1 MLPRP
6 RFSTTRSGC
15 DRQRRAS
22 CSTAEVRALPARR
35 AEATDHGA
43 RTRTG
48 KRDRRQAIKTELI
61 NKLLATTWHSH
72 CTIHSNPVLSRCKY
86 NNYITIQ
93 RTSHPIFYTS
103 VNKNAACR
111 LQDAKKMRSS
121 RSTYYQMNVYPSIR
135 LKFLPFSP
143 LSSRRKQ
150 QNAYQNRKLQ
160 SEKRISSRTVAAFRR
175 IYSHVSRFSPHSFD
189 RADLKALFRG
199 FRPADVRAFIPLPP
213 PAAAAAS
220 AHSAAFWHLLPVLPQ
235 KPRVFGDFPSIFA
248 ATSTRQRND
257 LVLNPPKPT
266 SRAHRSRHDSQ
277 QNANNADRRSRTK
290 SSTAAAKRKHR
301 ARLSPRRR
309 RGRVAPRGCA

>member
-1 MLPRP
+1 MLPHP

-22 CSTAEVRALPARR
+22 SSTAEVRALPARR
-35 AEATDHGA
+35 AEATDRGA

-48 KRDRRQAIKTELI
+48 KRGRRQAIKTELI
-61 NKLLATTWHSH
+61 NKLLATTRHSH
-72 CTIHSNPVLSRCKY
+72 CTIHSNPVLTRCKY

-111 LQDAKKMRSS
+111 LQYAKNMRSS
-121 RSTYYQMNVYPSIR
+121 RITYYQMNVYPSIL
-135 LKFLPFSP
+135 LKFLPSSP
-143 LSSRRKQ
+143 LSPRRKQ
-150 QNAYQNRKLQ
+150 QKAYQNRKLQ
-160 SEKRISSRTVAAFRR
+160 SEKRISSQTVAAFRR
-175 IYSHVSRFSPHSFD
+175 IYSHTPHFSPHSSD
-189 RADLKALFRG
+189 RADLKARFRS
-199 FRPADVRAFIPLPP
+199 FRPADLRAFAPFPP
-213 PAAAAAS
+213 PAAT
-220 AHSAAFWHLLPVLPQ
+220 AHSAAFRHFLSVLSR
-235 KPRVFGDFPSIFA
+235 KPRVFGDLSPIFA
-248 ATSTRQRND
+248 ATSARQRMD

-266 SRAHRSRHDSQ
+266 SHAPRSRHDSQ

-301 ARLSPRRR
+301 ARLNPRRR

>member
-22 CSTAEVRALPARR
+22 SSTAEVRALPARR
-35 AEATDHGA
+35 VEATDRGA

-48 KRDRRQAIKTELI
+48 KRGRRQAIKTELI
-61 NKLLATTWHSH
+61 NILLATTRHSH
-72 CTIHSNPVLSRCKY
+72 CTIHSNPVLARCKY

-121 RSTYYQMNVYPSIR
+121 RSTYYQMNVYPSIL

-143 LSSRRKQ
+143 LSSRGEQ
-150 QNAYQNRKLQ
+150 QKAYQNRKFQ

-175 IYSHVSRFSPHSFD
+175 IYSHAPRFSPHSSD
-189 RADLKALFRG
+189 RADLKALFRS
-199 FRPADVRAFIPLPP
+199 FRPADVRPFTPFPP
-213 PAAAAAS
+213 PAAAAAG
-220 AHSAAFWHLLPVLPQ
+220 AHSAAFRHFVPALSG
-235 KPRVFGDFPSIFA
+235 KPRVFRDLFPIFA
-248 ATSTRQRND
+248 ATSARQRID
-257 LVLNPPKPT
+257 LVLNLPKPT
-266 SRAHRSRHDSQ
+266 SRAPRSRHDSQ

-301 ARLSPRRR
+301 ARLNPRKR
-309 RGRVAPRGCA
+309 RGRVAPRECA

>member
-22 CSTAEVRALPARR
+22 SSTAEVRALPARR
-35 AEATDHGA
+35 AEATDRGA

-48 KRDRRQAIKTELI
+48 KRGRRQAIKTEFI
-61 NKLLATTWHSH
+61 NKLLATTRHSH
-72 CTIHSNPVLSRCKY
+72 CTIHSNPVLTRCKY

-111 LQDAKKMRSS
+111 LQDAKNMRSS
-121 RSTYYQMNVYPSIR
+121 RSTYYQMNVYPSIL

-143 LSSRRKQ
+143 LSSRGEQ
-150 QNAYQNRKLQ
+150 QKAYQNRKLQ

-175 IYSHVSRFSPHSFD
+175 IYSHVSRFSPHSSD
-189 RADLKALFRG
+189 RADLKTLFHG
-199 FRPADVRAFIPLPP
+199 FRPADVRPFTPPSP
-213 PAAAAAS
+213 PAAAATS
-220 AHSAAFWHLLPVLPQ
+220 ALSAAFRHFFPALARN
-235 KPRVFGDFPSIFA
+235 PRVFGDLSPIFA
-248 ATSTRQRND
+248 ATTARQRIE
-257 LVLNPPKPT
+257 LVFNPPKPT
-266 SRAHRSRHDSQ
+266 SRAPRSRHDSQ
-277 QNANNADRRSRTK
+277 QNANNVDRRSRTK

-301 ARLSPRRR
+301 ARLNPRKR